1 MTLKEYYKIH
11 LYDYGYN
18 KGYDDGV
25 KGEAHTLD
33 PTTPY
38 FRDEMDYFLCADYIS
53 LFLGG
58 IEDLTEEDENFLY
71 GLGFVPEDFEPEEED
86 ELTRAEFEREFREGR

>member
-38 FRDEMDYFLCADYIS
+38 FRDEMDFYICADYYGS
-53 LFLGG
+53 YVGG
-58 IEDLTEEDENFLY
+58 LEDWTEEDVNFLF
-71 GLGFVPEDFEPEEED
+71 GLGFSPEDFEPEEED
-86 ELTRAEFEREFREGR
+86 EMTRAEFEREFREGR

>member
-1 MTLKEYYKIH
+1 MNLKEYYKIH

-25 KGEAHTLD
+25 KGEAHTLN

-38 FRDEMDYFLCADYIS
+38 FRDEMDYYICADYYS
-53 LFLGG
+53 NYVGG
-58 IEDLTEEDENFLY
+58 FEDWKEEDVNFLY
-71 GLGFVPEDFEPEEED
+71 GLGFSPEDFEPEEED
-86 ELTRAEFEREFREGR
+86 LQARAEEEWERREQR